1 MWYNCYSLH
10 LSNKG
15 WLRLKKLNPK
25 LIVIVGVVFVSFS
38 SILIKASTAPAL
50 IISTYRLMLTVII
63 VAPSA
68 IGRSMV
74 EFKRLDRKSFLLCTL
89 SGVFLA
95 MHFATWITSIK
106 FTSIASSAVLVN
118 THPVF
123 IVVLSYLIL
132 NERVSRKGFLSIS
145 ITIVGG
151 IIISLGDRG
160 LGSNVLFGDTLAIMG
175 AVFVSFYMI
184 IGRSMR
190 QKLSVTAYTFIVY
203 LSCTIT
209 LLVLDMATKTPL
221 FPYTLY
227 DWAIFLALAI
237 FCTILGHSIFNWSL
251 QYVKPT
257 FLSVAILGEPVF
269 ATIWA
274 IFIFNEFPSFY
285 NIFGSL
291 TIIFG
296 IYLFN
301 RSESS
306 TAINK

>member
-1 MWYNCYSLH
+1 M
-10 LSNKG
+10 
-15 WLRLKKLNPK
+15 
-25 LIVIVGVVFVSFS
+25 SFS
-38 SILIKASTAPAL
+38 SILIKASSAPAL
-50 IISTYRLMLTVII
+50 IISTYRLMLTVILI
-63 VAPSA
+63 APSA
-68 IGRSMV
+68 IGRSMG

-123 IVVLSYLIL
+123 IVVLSYLLL
-132 NERVSRKGFLSIS
+132 NERVSRKGFISIG

-151 IIISLGDRG
+151 IIISFGDRG

-184 IGRSMR
+184 IGRSIR

-209 LLVLDMATKTPL
+209 LLILDMATKTPL
-221 FPYTLY
+221 FPYRLS

-269 ATIWA
+269 ATLWA
-274 IFIFNEFPSFY
+274 IFIFSEFPSFY
-285 NIFGSL
+285 NIIGSL

-301 RSESS
+301 SSESNKR
-306 TAINK
+306 INR